1 MLQHIPS
8 HDHHYPEGR
17 ILPNC
22 DKRIANLHN
31 MGDPLSI
38 SASIVAIL
46 QLAGTVVQYLNDVR
60 GAPDDRRRLLG
71 EISSTIGVLYT
82 LKDQAERTQWGNPW
96 SNTMRSLNQPTGPLE
111 QFKTALE
118 QLVCKLLPVKGLKKV
133 ETAFSWPF
141 QKGEIKTILNSI
153 ERQKTL
159 FILALQNDSM

>member
-1 MLQHIPS
+1 
-8 HDHHYPEGR
+8 
-17 ILPNC
+17 
-22 DKRIANLHN
+22 

-38 SASIVAIL
+38 SASIVATL

-96 SNTMRSLNQPTGPLE
+96 SNTMRSLNQPAGPLE
-111 QFKTALE
+111 QFETALE
-118 QLVCKLLPVKGLKKV
+118 QLVCKLSPVEGLKKV
-133 ETAFSWPF
+133 GKAFSWPF